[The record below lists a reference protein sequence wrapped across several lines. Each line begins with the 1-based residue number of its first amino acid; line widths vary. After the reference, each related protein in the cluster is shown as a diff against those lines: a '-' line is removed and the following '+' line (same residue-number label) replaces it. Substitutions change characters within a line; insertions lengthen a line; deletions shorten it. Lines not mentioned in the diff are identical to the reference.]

1 MDNIDVQIGN
11 NTYNLLVAETE
22 EEKERGLMG
31 VIEMEP
37 NEGMLFD
44 YSDDPQASISF

>member
-1 MDNIDVQIGN
+1 MNSIDVQIGET
-11 NTYNLLVAETE
+11 TYNLLVAETE
-22 EEKERGLMG
+22 EEKARGLMG
-31 VIEMEP
+31 VIEMNP